1 MKTEPWI
8 EDCDP
13 LKPYYGKLSNQEY
26 TNISK
31 IFTLWI
37 NHHNHIDPSVIHKNK
52 KLNLLDYSNKYNGKC
67 SQDLYQLLCESLK
80 QTDGYLY
87 WLPIN
92 SIKNKN
98 TFSAYSP
105 AMIAKT
111 PIKTRYLDYA
121 SRSFLQM
128 QNGGYAIIESNL
140 NFIALVADGY
150 YMQVALDPSF
160 MNDQFQKYLDSWNE
174 IENNLDETTAQWLSQ
189 AYYVDMNDVRDG
201 LLLLEM
207 DENSLEKYTYSLKD
221 MKKVVIHALSE
232 SVSNYWPELAL
243 NWLQKKPEYL
253 DSDVLYW
260 IENLIKDKNKYSQ
273 KVRHLAIKIRKDF
286 LEISALK
293 RI

>member
-1 MKTEPWI
+1 MNMKNEPWI

-26 TNISK
+26 TYVSE

-37 NHHNHIDPSVIHKNK
+37 NHHNHINPKVISKNK
-52 KLNLLDYSNKYNGKC
+52 KLNLLDYSNKYSGKC
-67 SQDLYQLLCESLK
+67 SQNLYEILCETLK
-80 QTDGYLY
+80 HTDGYLY

-92 SIKNKN
+92 NVKNDN
-98 TFSAYSP
+98 IFASYSP

-111 PIKTRYLDYA
+111 PIETKYLDYA

-128 QNGGYAIIESNL
+128 QNGGYAIIESNK
-140 NFIALVADGY
+140 NFIALVIDGY
-150 YMQVALDPSF
+150 YMQVALHSNF
-160 MNDQFQKYLDSWNE
+160 MNEQFQKYLDSWND
-174 IENNLDETTAQWLSQ
+174 IEKNLDETTAQCLSQ

-207 DENSLEKYTYSLKD
+207 DENSLGKYTYSLKD
-221 MKKVVIHALSE
+221 MRKVVIYALSE

-243 NWLQKKPEYL
+243 RWLQKKPEYI
-253 DSDVLYW
+253 DSDILYW

-273 KVRHLAIKIRKDF
+273 KVRHMAIQ
-286 LEISALK
+286 ISNDYLK
-293 RI
+293 TQSI